1 MLFMGLC
8 MRLCWIRTYILMRLC
23 MVLLHFSWTD
33 LLWAYKLQRM
43 SDPRNTLPLVKA
55 GLT

>member
-43 SDPRNTLPLVKA
+43 SDPRNTLPFVKA